1 MPSLEAQA
9 PAAAQGAV
17 AGNGD
22 DAMMEMRL
30 RFVPEYVR
38 GFRDVFGTEWPQ
50 INDAWRA
57 IAAFQR
63 TIVSDPAKVPFDR
76 YKNGDEAALSE
87 EAKRGLALFEGKAG
101 CIVCHNGPLASDQ
114 RFYDLGVP
122 LNPLFEEDPLYQITL
137 GWELYQK
144 GMSEAVYRGG
154 DRDLGRYH
162 VTKKPGDERKF
173 RTPSLRELRWTE
185 PYMHNGVLATLEE
198 VVDFYAAG
206 GGESAQNALQP
217 LDLSDQEKADL
228 VAFLESLSMDE
239 PLIVDEPELP
249 ETKSWR
255 EFP

>member
-38 GFRDVFGTEWPQ
+38 GFRDVFGTGWPQ

-101 CIVCHNGPLASDQ
+101 CIVCHNGPLASD
-114 RFYDLGVP
+114 RASTTSGC
-122 LNPLFEEDPLYQITL
+122 
-137 GWELYQK
+137 
-144 GMSEAVYRGG
+144 R
-154 DRDLGRYH
+154 
-162 VTKKPGDERKF
+162 
-173 RTPSLRELRWTE
+173 
-185 PYMHNGVLATLEE
+185 
-198 VVDFYAAG
+198 
-206 GGESAQNALQP
+206 
-217 LDLSDQEKADL
+217 
-228 VAFLESLSMDE
+228 
-239 PLIVDEPELP
+239 
-249 ETKSWR
+249 
-255 EFP
+255 